1 MALLDQI
8 EGPGDIKKLSPNEWD
23 SLAEEIR
30 RFLVRKVSMTGGHL
44 ASNLGTVELTMALHL
59 ALDLPNDKIVWDVGH
74 QSYTHKILTGR
85 KDGFDNL
92 RQYGGISGF
101 PKRSESET
109 DVFDSGHSSTSISAA
124 LGLARARDILGE
136 KRTIVAV
143 IGDGAM
149 TGGLAYEGLND
160 ASRMNSNLIIILNDN
175 NMSISPNVGGVSSY
189 LSDIRT
195 SSGYIQL
202 RDKIHDSLSDTV
214 PGVVKGISRAK
225 QSIKSLMVPGMFFEE
240 MGVTYLGPVDGHNIK
255 SIIKSIE
262 EAKRVNKAVLIHVCT
277 KKGKGYLPAER
288 KPSRFHG
295 TPPFIVKTGLPSK
308 VEKIESYTD
317 VFSTEMLKIAEAD
330 PATVAITAA
339 MEDGVGLHS
348 FRVMHPDRFFDV
360 GIAEQHAVTFAA
372 GLAAGGLK
380 PIFAVYSTF
389 LQRAYDQ
396 IVEDVCLQK
405 LPVVFAVDRAGLVG
419 ADGETHQGIFDLSYF
434 SSVPGMTVMAPKN
447 GQELRDMLRFALKLG
462 RPAAIRYPRGA
473 AFNGLGEFRA
483 PMEIGKA
490 ERLYEEGGILL
501 LAVGSMVKTA
511 LKVREMLA
519 AQGMKC
525 SIVNARFVQPMDTEL
540 LREAVGEYSLIVTM
554 EENVHSGGFGEHVA
568 AWYAE
573 QDIDAELLQIAIPDA
588 FVPHGSP
595 AQLCQLTGIDAES
608 MAKPGAAYKAPGF
621 CYPVLPA
628 RRHRSADFIC
638 RIISSGRTIMPAQGM
653 RLTAIPVRRPAASA
667 MMPTSQGNTIPP
679 IPAKERRK
687 PRLAELI
694 ISPVQA
700 MVMG

>member
-59 ALDLPNDKIVWDVGH
+59 SLDLPNDKIVWDVGH

-124 LGLARARDILGE
+124 LGMARARDILGE

-295 TPPFIVKTGLPSK
+295 TPPFVVKTGLPSK

-473 AFNGLGEFRA
+473 AFNGLGDFRA
-483 PMEIGKA
+483 PMELGKA

-540 LREAVGEYSLIVTM
+540 LREAAGEYSLIVTM

-608 MAKPGAAYKAPGF
+608 IVTKI
-621 CYPVLPA
+621 LN
-628 RRHRSADFIC
+628 
-638 RIISSGRTIMPAQGM
+638 RTQ
-653 RLTAIPVRRPAASA
+653 
-667 MMPTSQGNTIPP
+667 N
-679 IPAKERRK
+679 
-687 PRLAELI
+687 
-694 ISPVQA
+694 
-700 MVMG
+700 

>member
-396 IVEDVCLQK
+396 IVEDVCLQQ

-608 MAKPGAAYKAPGF
+608 IVTKILK
-621 CYPVLPA
+621 
-628 RRHRSADFIC
+628 
-638 RIISSGRTIMPAQGM
+638 RTQ
-653 RLTAIPVRRPAASA
+653 
-667 MMPTSQGNTIPP
+667 N
-679 IPAKERRK
+679 
-687 PRLAELI
+687 
-694 ISPVQA
+694 
-700 MVMG
+700 

>member
-124 LGLARARDILGE
+124 LGMARARDILGE

-348 FRVMHPDRFFDV
+348 FRVMHPNRFFDV

-473 AFNGLGEFRA
+473 AFNGLGDFRA
-483 PMEIGKA
+483 PMELGKA

-608 MAKPGAAYKAPGF
+608 IVTKI
-621 CYPVLPA
+621 LN
-628 RRHRSADFIC
+628 
-638 RIISSGRTIMPAQGM
+638 RTQ
-653 RLTAIPVRRPAASA
+653 
-667 MMPTSQGNTIPP
+667 N
-679 IPAKERRK
+679 
-687 PRLAELI
+687 
-694 ISPVQA
+694 
-700 MVMG
+700 

>member
-59 ALDLPNDKIVWDVGH
+59 SLDLPNDKIVWDVGH

-396 IVEDVCLQK
+396 IVEDVCLQQ

-473 AFNGLGEFRA
+473 AFNGLGDFRA
-483 PMEIGKA
+483 PMELGKA

-608 MAKPGAAYKAPGF
+608 IVTKI
-621 CYPVLPA
+621 LN
-628 RRHRSADFIC
+628 
-638 RIISSGRTIMPAQGM
+638 RTQ
-653 RLTAIPVRRPAASA
+653 
-667 MMPTSQGNTIPP
+667 N
-679 IPAKERRK
+679 
-687 PRLAELI
+687 
-694 ISPVQA
+694 
-700 MVMG
+700 